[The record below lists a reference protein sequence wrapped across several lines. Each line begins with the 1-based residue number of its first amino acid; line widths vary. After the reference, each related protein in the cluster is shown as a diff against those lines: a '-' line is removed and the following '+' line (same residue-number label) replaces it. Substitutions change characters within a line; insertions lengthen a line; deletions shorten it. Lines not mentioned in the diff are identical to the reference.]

1 MCKTILYSKAINNQ
15 RGQTMKS
22 YQVELKRTSYVNMNI
37 EAESLEEAEALAW
50 SELASD
56 NSWGEGDANW
66 ELQSIEATA

>member
-1 MCKTILYSKAINNQ
+1 
-15 RGQTMKS
+15 MKS